1 MRSWSTRSF
10 RGLALVTLGLLAA
23 CGGGASEPGM
33 GTLQV
38 KMQDTPVDEAENVY
52 VTVERVEVFRTE
64 GGAEVRETLVD
75 TPTQYDLLT
84 LQNGVSAVLGTGEFP
99 AGDYKSI
106 RLIVAADSRQDIQTL
121 PADQLNNY
129 IVIDGV
135 AYALVVPSGAQ
146 TGIKFNHHFTIS
158 PDEITVLSFDFDVR
172 RSVHQRGHQPIFNLR
187 PTLRLIDTVVSGTI
201 SGTVVTSDAAPLP
214 AGTVVSA
221 QQAGAE
227 IASAIVDVTTGD
239 YMIGPLLAGSYDMVV
254 IAPGYG
260 FASESGV
267 AVVAQQ
273 DSSGPNAYGVIGF
286 DANAV
291 APGRRMLSSMSPSFM
306 VGNDKVAVL
315 GAKGGSRIITMTLLG
330 ILGIEQGMGPEQIAA
345 MPRFHHQYL
354 PDAISFEP
362 GALSPTTITAL
373 EAMGHKMQ
381 PSQEPWT
388 FYLHA
393 VDWDRSTNTL
403 RGGAD
408 PRNPPGSATVVLRK
422 TGEVK

>member
-273 DSSGPNAYGVIGF
+273 DSSGHDFTLTAASVGDIAGTVAFTATLPETVSVSLVWSGFVVATTGIDTTTGAYGFLATPVG
-286 DANAV
+286 DYTVTATDGTT
-291 APGRRMLSSMSPSFM
+291 PSS
-306 VGNDKVAVL
+306 
-315 GAKGGSRIITMTLLG
+315 
-330 ILGIEQGMGPEQIAA
+330 AA
-345 MPRFHHQYL
+345 
-354 PDAISFEP
+354 
-362 GALSPTTITAL
+362 
-373 EAMGHKMQ
+373 
-381 PSQEPWT
+381 
-388 FYLHA
+388 
-393 VDWDRSTNTL
+393 
-403 RGGAD
+403 
-408 PRNPPGSATVVLRK
+408 ATVSAATTTTVDFTLP
-422 TGEVK
+422 